1 MTGTPTTEIAVATVP
16 NAQKWACRGAKYESD
31 NMPAAA
37 MMIQSVIFS
46 LKGRLFNH
54 LSFFKR
60 ALINRSYYVYMY
72 KELLDMNNG

>member
-46 LKGRLFNH
+46 LEGRLLTIYRFSKGH
-54 LSFFKR
+54 SSIE
-60 ALINRSYYVYMY
+60 AIMY
-72 KELLDMNNG
+72 ICIRNYWI